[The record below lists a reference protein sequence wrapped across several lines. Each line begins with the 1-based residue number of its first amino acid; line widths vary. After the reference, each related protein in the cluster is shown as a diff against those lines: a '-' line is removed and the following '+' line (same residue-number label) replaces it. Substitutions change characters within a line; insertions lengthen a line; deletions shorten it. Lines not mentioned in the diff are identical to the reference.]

1 MGTSSED
8 AYLKG
13 EKSHGKMFGT
23 LQNFAGK
30 VIIIESRKRDWGV
43 PKVEEQTWEYD
54 ILIAELRKNFVSLF

>member
-23 LQNFAGK
+23 LQHFEGK
-30 VIIIESRKRDWGV
+30 EIIESRKRDWGV

-54 ILIAELRKNFVSLF
+54 ILIAEVRKDFVSLF

>member
-13 EKSHGKMFGT
+13 ENSHGKMFGT

-30 VIIIESRKRDWGV
+30 VIIIESRKRD
-43 PKVEEQTWEYD
+43 
-54 ILIAELRKNFVSLF
+54 

>member
-23 LQNFAGK
+23 LQNFVGK
-30 VIIIESRKRDWGV
+30 VIIIESRKRD
-43 PKVEEQTWEYD
+43 
-54 ILIAELRKNFVSLF
+54 